1 MTSIGTFSK
10 QIPYNNN
17 YFRVVP
23 ALVAGKDSITD
34 VPYPISSFM
43 YTLIN
48 TGLTGYIPQSDSVQ
62 LALCTGQA
70 LLKDMGVN
78 FISTSTNGV
87 QQVFRRVQVVNT
99 SVSGFGVG
107 GTLGGNDSD
116 YDCAYIAMGFN
127 GLVPGIGYGPFIRTG

>member
-1 MTSIGTFSK
+1 MSSIGSFSK

-23 ALVAGKDSITD
+23 ALVNGSYE
-34 VPYPISSFM
+34 VSSFM
-43 YTLIN
+43 YTL
-48 TGLTGYIPQSDSVQ
+48 TGGGLTGYTPQSDSVQ

-78 FISTSTNGV
+78 YISTATDGG
-87 QQVFRRVQVVNT
+87 QQIFRRVQVVNT
-99 SVSGFGVG
+99 AVGAPGVG
-107 GTLGGNDSD
+107 GIVGVNDSD

-127 GLVPGIGYGPFIRTG
+127 GLIPGIGYGPFIRTG